1 MKHSTSLS
9 SLPPDLLSCILGNL
23 GLCDLYACA
32 KLSRAL
38 RHSAN
43 VRRDA
48 LRLLEPFSSF
58 GTRGSGRSHLHHASA
73 LALADGDGSLLIGEK
88 DRLRVVCPD
97 GATLGLWQARN
108 EGVEWLFATPE
119 RPVLMA
125 PGVLMP
131 NPRGSTGPC
140 GLALLASGGSG
151 GGMPS
156 RWPAGPEQ
164 HLFVS
169 DAGADRVY
177 KLRRCVS
184 AADATVAWALV
195 GSGFGTGEGRLM
207 SPGALALGEGDSTLL
222 YVAEGHAVSAFDAG
236 TLAFRF
242 RFGRDAGTTPRGGAA
257 AGHLKSPDG
266 LVEHGGEV
274 YVADML
280 NHRVQVFSA
289 SDGLF
294 RRSFGRRGSRPGEY
308 RRPSAVAVCRGRLL
322 VAEFTGKRVQAVSP
336 ADGTPLQL
344 LCLHAGPA
352 SAAIRLGPFLGTTDH
367 LSRGP
372 HSRAGDTCP

>member
-9 SLPPDLLSCILGNL
+9 NLPPDLLSCILGNL

-156 RWPAGPEQ
+156 RWPPGPRSS
-164 HLFVS
+164 H
-169 DAGADRVY
+169 
-177 KLRRCVS
+177 
-184 AADATVAWALV
+184 
-195 GSGFGTGEGRLM
+195 
-207 SPGALALGEGDSTLL
+207 
-222 YVAEGHAVSAFDAG
+222 
-236 TLAFRF
+236 FRF
-242 RFGRDAGTTPRGGAA
+242 PVILDQTQF
-257 AGHLKSPDG
+257 
-266 LVEHGGEV
+266 E
-274 YVADML
+274 
-280 NHRVQVFSA
+280 
-289 SDGLF
+289 
-294 RRSFGRRGSRPGEY
+294 
-308 RRPSAVAVCRGRLL
+308 
-322 VAEFTGKRVQAVSP
+322 
-336 ADGTPLQL
+336 
-344 LCLHAGPA
+344 
-352 SAAIRLGPFLGTTDH
+352 
-367 LSRGP
+367 
-372 HSRAGDTCP
+372 